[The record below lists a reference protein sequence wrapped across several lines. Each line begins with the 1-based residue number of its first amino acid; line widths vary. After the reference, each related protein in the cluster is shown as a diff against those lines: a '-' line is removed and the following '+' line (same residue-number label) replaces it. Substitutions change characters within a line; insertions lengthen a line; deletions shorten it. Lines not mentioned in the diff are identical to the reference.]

1 MLANERQQP
10 QEVRK
15 VAGDVSLSTKQL
27 KTKRGRQMAVGVGNK
42 DITPAGIQHA
52 VGAEATSRAAR
63 ETQSDLGLDFTVPAM
78 MVQEGVWAAERR
90 QANADAPFNA
100 RQRDAQP
107 KKEKRQAA
115 PKPPKSLP
123 GINWDQ
129 FKS

>member
-1 MLANERQQP
+1 M
-10 QEVRK
+10 
-15 VAGDVSLSTKQL
+15 AGDVSISTKQM

-52 VGAEATSRAAR
+52 VGAEATTRAAR
-63 ETQSDLGLDFTVPAM
+63 EIQTDLGLDFTVPSM

-115 PKPPKSLP
+115 PKPLP

>member
-1 MLANERQQP
+1 MP
-10 QEVRK
+10 
-15 VAGDVSLSTKQL
+15 S
-27 KTKRGRQMAVGVGNK
+27 
-42 DITPAGIQHA
+42 
-52 VGAEATSRAAR
+52 
-63 ETQSDLGLDFTVPAM
+63 M

-90 QANADAPFNA
+90 GANADAPFNA

>member
-1 MLANERQQP
+1 MML
-10 QEVRK
+10 
-15 VAGDVSLSTKQL
+15 
-27 KTKRGRQMAVGVGNK
+27 
-42 DITPAGIQHA
+42 
-52 VGAEATSRAAR
+52 
-63 ETQSDLGLDFTVPAM
+63 
-78 MVQEGVWAAERR
+78 QEGVWAAERR

-115 PKPPKSLP
+115 PKSLP